1 MDGKGSYGTEADWW
15 SLGICM
21 FEMLYGETP
30 FYSESLVETY
40 GRIMSHNV
48 SFRSILILKINV
60 LFLVKF

>member
-40 GRIMSHNV
+40 GRIMSHQV
-48 SFRSILILKINV
+48 SFIQFFN
-60 LFLVKF
+60 